1 MKSSLPTRS
10 SPLPSGS
17 LVAAAAF
24 GASTAALAGLTD
36 LATVPLQTSVASKV
50 RPNLLYTLDDS
61 GSMGSGLPARLRRR
75 QRQLGQLEPRPL
87 PEQQSGQHAGPDEL
101 PGGRPALPLQPV
113 QRRLL
118 QPADHL

>member
-1 MKSSLPTRS
+1 MKSSPRTRFQ
-10 SPLPSGS
+10 PAAFRL

-61 GSMGSGLPARLRRR
+61 G
-75 QRQLGQLEPRPL
+75 
-87 PEQQSGQHAGPDEL
+87 
-101 PGGRPALPLQPV
+101 
-113 QRRLL
+113 
-118 QPADHL
+118 